1 MSETRATI
9 AAALRTL
16 RRNGRP
22 ALRLVE
28 VDRMPGG
35 PAPGELRVRGLH
47 GFSYR
52 KRAAVVVPRPC
63 GNFVTDPAAGASIT
77 ERFLVGAAGAITFVG
92 LALVR
97 IRMNKRAGRKT

>member
-47 GFSYR
+47 GFPYR

-63 GNFVTDPAAGASIT
+63 GNFVTDPAPRSTTA
-77 ERFLVGAAGAITFVG
+77 EQFLVGTVVTITFAG

-97 IRMNKRAGRKT
+97 IWMDRRAGRRT